1 MHMIHDR
8 EVSQC
13 KLIVNGDQSE
23 ANKHQQDRVNDHLMI
38 CRCVKQNLF
47 YILKC
52 PHRGTAKYT
61 QNDEIK

>member
-1 MHMIHDR
+1 MIGKYYS
-8 EVSQC
+8 V
-13 KLIVNGDQSE
+13 KLIVNGDQSK

-38 CRCVKQNLF
+38 CRGVNKQNVF
-47 YILKC
+47 YIFKC